1 MILADPKLISAI
13 NRRASAKASKFRK
26 SMGKLD
32 KRFWEVIGAIQAALN
47 SEEGI
52 AKLSPSG
59 ESEIDRAYS
68 ALLGAL
74 EAGGF

>member
-1 MILADPKLISAI
+1 MTLADPKLISAI
-13 NRRASAKASKFRK
+13 NRRASAKASKPQK

-32 KRFWEVIGAIQAALN
+32 KNFWEMVGAIQAALN

-59 ESEIDRAYS
+59 ESEIDRAYF
-68 ALLGAL
+68 AFVQGI
-74 EAGGF
+74 

>member
-1 MILADPKLISAI
+1 
-13 NRRASAKASKFRK
+13 
-26 SMGKLD
+26 MGKLD